1 MRRPALPLAL
11 LALALGV
18 SAQSALTASNA
29 MPNAT
34 AVYRA
39 TTVSGATAV
48 SMKYTMTG
56 DAITTVRARLQKV
69 DLLLT
74 TVVQARFGS
83 DAAVLCTTE
92 LITVV
97 DVLTNLGEAEYTC
110 PGFTEDADRPRAL
123 MITVS

>member
-11 LALALGV
+11 LAVALGV
-18 SAQSALTASNA
+18 SAQSALTASNSV
-29 MPNAT
+29 PSST

-74 TVVQARFGS
+74 TVVQGRFGA
-83 DAAVLCTTE
+83 DAAVLCTTD
-92 LITVV
+92 LVTVV

-110 PGFTEDADRPRAL
+110 TGFTEDADRPRAL
-123 MITVS
+123 TITVS

>member
-1 MRRPALPLAL
+1 MPRPLLVLAGL
-11 LALALGV
+11 AGALALA
-18 SAQSALTASNA
+18 AQSASTASSSV
-29 MPNAT
+29 PSST

-39 TTVSGATAV
+39 TTVTGATAV
-48 SMKYTMTG
+48 SMQYTMTG
-56 DAITTVRARLQKV
+56 DAITTVKARLQKV

-83 DAAVLCTTE
+83 DAAVLCTTD

-110 PGFTEDADRPRAL
+110 TGFTEDADRPRAL
-123 MITVS
+123 TITVS